1 MAALCAFEV
10 AREYF
15 GLVDPSNAKFFFDI
29 AANLYRQEGWAT
41 LLWEV
46 LGYLRECSRNLGA
59 FKDFVELSLEMVAL
73 PVTSYDDSG
82 NFGNKKYGPG
92 GPATISVRESIHRE
106 VFTLVGRE
114 AELISSTRE
123 SGFTLATDSPL
134 HLEID
139 LVSPLRP
146 VLLASVAFHEQMIKP
161 GALCSITVSL
171 LSHLPL
177 PVEIDRLEVQ
187 FNQSTCNFVVR
198 NFQRPLWASASN
210 TVPSVS
216 QVENEPS
223 LVLVPNN
230 WLRLTYAIKSG

>member
-15 GLVDPSNAKFFFDI
+15 GLADLSNAKLFFDI
-29 AANLYRQEGWAT
+29 AANLYRQEGWVT

-59 FKDFVELSLEMVAL
+59 FKDFVELSLEMVTL

-82 NFGNKKYGPG
+82 NLGNKTYGPG
-92 GPATISVRESIHRE
+92 GPATISGRESIHRE
-106 VFTLVGRE
+106 VFTLVCRE
-114 AELISSTRE
+114 AELISSTPE
-123 SGFTLATDSPL
+123 NGFGLATDSPL

-146 VLLASVAFHEQMIKP
+146 VFIASVAFHEQMIKP
-161 GALCSITVSL
+161 SALCSITLSL

-177 PVEIDRLEVQ
+177 PVEIDHLEVQ
-187 FNQSTCNFVVR
+187 FNQPKCNFVIR
-198 NFQRPLWASASN
+198 NSQRPKETSGFN
-210 TVPSVS
+210 TVQSGS
-216 QVENEPS
+216 QVEDEPS